1 MHALN
6 SANPSAFKALVV
18 ETGENH
24 EKQDVFRILGIG
36 DELFL
41 AEIYIV
47 GTDGYFFKG
56 APGKHKHLVVKES
69 IE

>member
-1 MHALN
+1 
-6 SANPSAFKALVV
+6 LVV

-24 EKQDVFRILGIG
+24 EKQDVFRILGIR

-56 APGKHKHLVVKES
+56 EPGKHKHLVVKES